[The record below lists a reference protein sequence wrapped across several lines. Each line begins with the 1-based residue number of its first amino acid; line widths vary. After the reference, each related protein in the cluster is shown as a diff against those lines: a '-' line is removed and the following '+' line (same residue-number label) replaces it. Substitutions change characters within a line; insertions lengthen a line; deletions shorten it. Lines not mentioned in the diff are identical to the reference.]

1 MVRIFK
7 LPSWA
12 VVFFIFVFLALVA
25 LSLPVFLMVGGSLVT
40 FSILRNLLSSSK
52 KTSSEII
59 HNQKIGAYR
68 VKTDENDPNVIE
80 VIDSNK

>member
-12 VVFFIFVFLALVA
+12 VVFFIFVFLALVS
-25 LSLPVFLMVGGSLVT
+25 LSLPFFLMVGGSLVT
-40 FSILRNLLSSSK
+40 FSIVRNLLSSSK

-59 HNQKIGAYR
+59 HNEKIGAYR
-68 VKTDENDPNVIE
+68 VQTDENDPNVIE
-80 VIDSNK
+80 VIESNK

>member
-40 FSILRNLLSSSK
+40 FSIVRNLLSSK
-52 KTSSEII
+52 KEASEII
-59 HNQKIGAYR
+59 HNEKIGAYR
-68 VKTDENDPNVIE
+68 VQTDENDPNVIE
-80 VIDSNK
+80 VIESNK

>member
-40 FSILRNLLSSSK
+40 FSIVRNFLSSK
-52 KTSSEII
+52 KDSSAII
-59 HNQKIGAYR
+59 HNEKIGAYR

-80 VIDSNK
+80 VIESNK

>member
-40 FSILRNLLSSSK
+40 FSIIRNFLSSSK
-52 KTSSEII
+52 KDSSII
-59 HNQKIGAYR
+59 HNDKIGDYR
-68 VKTDENDPNVIE
+68 IKTDESDPNVIE
-80 VIDSNK
+80 VIESK

>member
-12 VVFFIFVFLALVA
+12 VILFIFVFLALVA

-40 FSILRNLLSSSK
+40 FSIVRNLLSSYK

-59 HNQKIGAYR
+59 HNKKIGAYR
-68 VKTDENDPNVIE
+68 VKADENDPNVIE
-80 VIDSNK
+80 VIETNK

>member
-40 FSILRNLLSSSK
+40 FSIVRNLLSSK
-52 KTSSEII
+52 KKASEII
-59 HNQKIGAYR
+59 HNQRIGAYR

-80 VIDSNK
+80 VIESNK